1 MVIVVGS
8 YSKETHA
15 GIHLYRWDND
25 KNRFGNIGHITGI
38 ENPSFVSIDAVK
50 GLIYAVT
57 EKKETE
63 DSELHIYQMTGL
75 QEETNLIARIR
86 FSGQGSCYISTDTTS
101 KHAFI
106 TNYGSGSL
114 TVIRLPQGNEQGVV
128 VQQLE
133 FKGSGPVA
141 ERQEKPHLHAA
152 LPSKDN
158 RYLYCSDLGSD
169 RLYRFSYRPEATLP
183 LPPEQSIYQQ
193 LPAGSGPRHL
203 ALSPNGD
210 RLYLITELTGE
221 IYMFNTGD
229 FGTGWLQRVSLLQE
243 GYSGKTEGADI
254 KVHPNGAY
262 LYASNRGNA
271 NEIVVFSIER
281 ISGQLFFLQRIGAA
295 GLSPRGLHI
304 CEQEGL
310 LLVAN
315 EQSDNISIFGLQS
328 DGTLK
333 FTKEELRVPCPT
345 CITEWR
351 EKQTLNII

>member
-1 MVIVVGS
+1 MIVVVGS
-8 YSKETHA
+8 YSKVIHA
-15 GIHLYRWDND
+15 GIHVYRWDDD
-25 KNRFGNIGHITGI
+25 KKRFANIVKITGI
-38 ENPSFVSIDAVK
+38 ENPSFVSINAVK
-50 GLIYAVT
+50 GLIYAAT
-57 EKKETE
+57 EKKDTA
-63 DSELHIYQMTGL
+63 DSQLHIYQITGL
-75 QEETNLIARIR
+75 QVETSLIARIR
-86 FSGQGSCYISTDTTS
+86 FKGQGSCYISTDTNS
-101 KHAFI
+101 RHAFI

-114 TVIRLPQGNEQGVV
+114 TVIRLPQRNVKGGVV
-128 VQQLE
+128 QELE
-133 FKGSGPVA
+133 FKGSGPDA
-141 ERQEKPHLHAA
+141 GRQEKPHLHAA
-152 LPSKDN
+152 LLSQDG

-169 RLYRFSYRPEATLP
+169 RLYRFFYHPEADPP
-183 LPPEQSIYQQ
+183 LPQEQAIYQQ

-221 IYMFNTGD
+221 IYSFNTGD
-229 FGTGWLQRVSLLQE
+229 FLAGWSQRISLLQE

-271 NEIVVFSIER
+271 NEIVVFSIDR
-281 ISGQLFFLQRIGAA
+281 VSGQLFFLQRIGAA

-315 EQSDNISIFGLQS
+315 EQSDNISIFELLS

-333 FTKEELRVPCPT
+333 FTKEELHIPCPT
-345 CITEWR
+345 CIAEWR
-351 EKQTLNII
+351 EKQS